1 MEERSDSCERMWW
14 NREQETMHF
23 AILFLLLSVRSLILD
38 GVYEIL
44 LGSPE
49 SAAPDISYINL

>member
-1 MEERSDSCERMWW
+1 MESRTRDNALCDFVSAVISEKS
-14 NREQETMHF
+14 N
-23 AILFLLLSVRSLILD
+23 LLD